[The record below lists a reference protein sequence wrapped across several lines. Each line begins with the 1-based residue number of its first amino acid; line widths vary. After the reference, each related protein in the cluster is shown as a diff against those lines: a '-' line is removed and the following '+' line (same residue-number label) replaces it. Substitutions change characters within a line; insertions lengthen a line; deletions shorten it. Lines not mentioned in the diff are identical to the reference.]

1 MSKNWQTY
9 SAITA
14 ALAAGADDLL
24 LRDKSDTTD
33 HATEGTVG
41 RIAWEGLL
49 GLAGVTPGGRLTLES
64 GVPISTTD
72 QTAKGTLYYTPYAHD
87 FVRLYNG
94 TRPTLYTFTER
105 SLALTLTSGKNYDVF
120 LYDNSGTLTLEL
132 SAAWTNDTT
141 RADALAWQ
149 AGVGWVKSGTATR
162 LWLGTIRASG
172 TNTTESS
179 WVTTGAPAKSFVW
192 NAYNQIL
199 RSALVHDS
207 TDSWTYTTGTWRQ
220 ANGSA
225 NNEFQFV
232 CGLPTPWVGRY
243 GVLGT
248 NSVSA
253 ALYNAIGF
261 DSTSGL
267 TGSPG
272 RIASVSGR
280 VSVTM
285 MHAEASGVATT
296 GYHYVAALERS
307 DATGTSTWYGDGGDA
322 TLVKMGLMATVLT

>member
-1 MSKNWQTY
+1 MSAKLTELIAAAPDLADLLYAVDVSDTAHGAGGSSRQFIVNQL
-9 SAITA
+9 A
-14 ALAAGADDLL
+14 AL
-24 LRDKSDTTD
+24 S
-33 HATEGTVG
+33 
-41 RIAWEGLL
+41 
-49 GLAGVTPGGRLTLES
+49 GVTPGGRLTLES
-64 GVPISTTD
+64 GVPVSTTD
-72 QTAKGTLYYTPYAHD
+72 QTAKGTLYYTPYVHD
-87 FVRLYNG
+87 YVRLYDG

-149 AGVGWVKSGTATR
+149 AGVGWVKSGAATR

-179 WVTTGAPAKSFVW
+179 FATSGTPAKSFVW

-199 RSALVHDS
+199 RSSLVHDS
-207 TDSWTYTTGTWRQ
+207 TDSWTYTTSTWRQ

-225 NNEFQFV
+225 NNQFEFV
-232 CGLPTPWVGRY
+232 CGSPTPWGGGY

-261 DSTSGL
+261 DSTSGI

-280 VSVTM
+280 VSVTLL
-285 MHAEASGVATT
+285 HAEACGVAAA
-296 GYHYVAALERS
+296 GYHYIAALERS
-307 DATGTSTWYGDGGDA
+307 DATGTSTWYGDGADA